1 VVYQI
6 AYISSSRT
14 LLDEAQLLDIL
25 TLSRRNNSRDGIS
38 GILMYHDQLFFHT
51 LEGERTRTNKC
62 FARILCDPRHSAIS
76 LMWEGEAEN
85 RAFASYAMGYAGPD
99 KIGFNIDYRLKSL
112 ADLLEG
118 KNATLNNDD
127 LALQMALQIF
137 RSFSGVEK
145 FGQSVPTIKPL
156 AEKRTIC
163 GIVSPSTMRL
173 SSLS

>member
-1 VVYQI
+1 
-6 AYISSSRT
+6 
-14 LLDEAQLLDIL
+14 LDEAQLLDIL

-76 LMWEGEAEN
+76 LMWEGEAES
-85 RAFASYAMGYAGPD
+85 RTFASCAMGYAGPD

-112 ADLLEG
+112 TDLFEG
-118 KNATLNNDD
+118 KDATLKNDD

-145 FGQSVPTIKPL
+145 FGQSVPTIKLL